1 MADPEMIAH
10 IKARADAGD
19 IDTLLAYRR
28 LVNVE
33 IDKLTIRRGEANP
46 LGPHHDEGPE

>member
-1 MADPEMIAH
+1 MCDPEIVAH
-10 IKARADAGD
+10 IKARADEGD
-19 IDTLLAYRR
+19 TETLLAYRR
-28 LVNVE
+28 IINVE